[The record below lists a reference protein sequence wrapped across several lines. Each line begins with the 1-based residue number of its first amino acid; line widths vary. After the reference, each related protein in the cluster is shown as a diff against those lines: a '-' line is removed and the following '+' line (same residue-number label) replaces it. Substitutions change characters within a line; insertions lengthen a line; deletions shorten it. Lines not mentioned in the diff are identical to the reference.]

1 MRHWP
6 QGDEPHKTSLA
17 LLPAAEHRSRR
28 HRPLA
33 QTTRLR
39 LMKRIFSPVPK
50 KRYRNRAGVLKKPC
64 SCLREAASAKA
75 GRHLWK
81 LATCVFRQNG
91 NAPKVKSSSNP
102 NFSNNPQLQGFGSTP
117 ARVRYCNIW
126 VFFHGLN

>member
-6 QGDEPHKTSLA
+6 QGDEPHKTALA

-50 KRYRNRAGVLKKPC
+50 KRYRNRAGVLGGFAGKSPHNAAAIFPKPC
-64 SCLREAASAKA
+64 TCLREAASAKA
-75 GRHLWK
+75 GRHFWK
-81 LATCVFRQNG
+81 LATC
-91 NAPKVKSSSNP
+91 
-102 NFSNNPQLQGFGSTP
+102 
-117 ARVRYCNIW
+117 
-126 VFFHGLN
+126 